1 MLMNTFTPKDLP
13 MTALL
18 AASLAALTLA
28 ATAHAQLPP
37 PPQDGVSADLD
48 CGSIY
53 ISVGALSAGLVGE
66 ESREPFSARAN
77 AAIRAHVSA
86 NPPAAGQDDA
96 SYQAF
101 LNDAVNRWNRGIASE
116 MEQLQ
121 SLGGPSSPEGMAGFI
136 RLGNIAWEAV
146 LACDARYGHA
156 PLPSPFSWM
165 D

>member
-1 MLMNTFTPKDLP
+1 
-13 MTALL
+13 MTARLL
-18 AASLAALTLA
+18 AASIAASPLAAA
-28 ATAHAQLPP
+28 AHAQLPP

-48 CGSIY
+48 CA
-53 ISVGALSAGLVGE
+53 SVYVSMGALSAGLAGE
-66 ESREPFSARAN
+66 ETREPFSARAH

-86 NPPAAGQDDA
+86 NPPAAGQDEA

-101 LNDAVNRWNRGIASE
+101 LNEAIQRWSRGLGAG

-136 RLGNIAWEAV
+136 RLGNIAWDAV
-146 LACDARYGHA
+146 QACDARYGHA
-156 PLPSPFSWM
+156 PLPSPFSWI

>member
-1 MLMNTFTPKDLP
+1 
-13 MTALL
+13 MTARLFT
-18 AASLAALTLA
+18 AAFTAATLA
-28 ATAHAQLPP
+28 AAAHAQLPP

-66 ESREPFSARAN
+66 ESREPFSARAH
-77 AAIRAHVSA
+77 AAIRAHASA

-146 LACDARYGHA
+146 QACDARYGHA
-156 PLPSPFSWM
+156 PLPSLFSWM